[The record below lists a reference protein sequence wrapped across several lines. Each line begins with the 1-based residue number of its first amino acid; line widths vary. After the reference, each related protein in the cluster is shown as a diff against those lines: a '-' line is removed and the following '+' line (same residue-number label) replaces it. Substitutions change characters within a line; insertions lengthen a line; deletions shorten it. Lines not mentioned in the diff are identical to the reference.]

1 MADRPK
7 RVLVV
12 DDSPLIRGL
21 VREIID
27 VDPDFE
33 VTDEAGDGAEA
44 LLRAMKVL
52 PDVIILDIEMPKMDG
67 LEVLKRLRLLSQ
79 ARVIVLSA
87 GAQLGT
93 DVARKAKQ
101 LGAADV
107 IPKPSGSVG
116 FDLKAKRGH
125 VLLTALHAV
134 VGLPPPDFQA
144 LAIRIAARRAA
155 VE

>member
-1 MADRPK
+1 MSGRFA
-7 RVLVV
+7 
-12 DDSPLIRGL
+12 SPLIRGL

-44 LLRAMKVL
+44 IIRAMTVL
-52 PDVIILDIEMPKMDG
+52 PAIIIRDIEMPKMDG
-67 LEVLKRLRLLSQ
+67 FEVLKRLKLLSR

-87 GAQLGT
+87 GAQLGM
-93 DVARKAKQ
+93 DVARKTRQ
-101 LGAADV
+101 RGFADV
-107 IPKPSGSVG
+107 IPEPSGSVG

-125 VLLTALHAV
+125 VMLMALRAAA
-134 VGLPPPDFQA
+134 GLPPPDFQA
-144 LAIRIAARRAA
+144 LALRIAARGAA